1 MKYNKALIG
10 GLASLIVL
18 SGCSTNSIQPKGRL
32 DYLQASSVNPLE
44 LPPDLVGRGSNVD
57 SNNRTTQM
65 LSDYQKQANNRNNM
79 SNRVLVSS
87 DAVRIERSGET
98 RWIATTLPAEYVWS
112 RSVQLFQEVG
122 LPIEIQNP
130 EAGILESGWAE
141 NRADVPDSWIRQL
154 LKSAMD
160 NVFSSPTRDKFR
172 IRLERGTKGEVL
184 VYVTHY
190 GMKDQT
196 SGRDNE
202 FHSWVDRP
210 RDTELEAEM
219 ISRLAAKLGVANP
232 KEVKNANAIVMDETA
247 NGVVLNRPLESVWI
261 QVGNILD
268 DGASYKVES
277 QNSSEHSYMVLERDP
292 NKTKGGG
299 IKFWQ
304 EKESIYYR
312 FKVTMK
318 ADGKNR
324 TAINIESL
332 DGKPKDEIV
341 QRLRT
346 SLH

>member
-10 GLASLIVL
+10 GLAGLIVL

-44 LPPDLVGRGSNVD
+44 LPPDLSGHGNNVD

-65 LSDYQKQANNRNNM
+65 LSDYQKKANSTNNAM
-79 SNRVLVSS
+79 SKVLVSS
-87 DAVRIERSGET
+87 DAVRIERSGDT

-122 LPIEIQNP
+122 LAIEIQNP
-130 EAGILESGWAE
+130 EAGILESSWAE

-172 IRLERGTKGEVL
+172 IRLERGAKGEVL

-202 FHSWVDRP
+202 FHKWVDRP
-210 RDTELEAEM
+210 RDPELEAEM
-219 ISRLAAKLGVANP
+219 IARLAAKLGVANP
-232 KEVKNANAIVMDETA
+232 KEVKSANAMIMEETA
-247 NGVVLNRPLESVWI
+247 TGVIINRALEPVWF

-268 DGASYKVES
+268 DGALFKVES
-277 QNSSEHSYMVLERDP
+277 QNSQEHSYMVLQRDP

-304 EKESIYYR
+304 EKESVYYR
-312 FKVTMK
+312 FKVTMST
-318 ADGKNR
+318 DGKKR

-332 DGKPKDEIV
+332 DGMPKDEIM

>member
-10 GLASLIVL
+10 GLAGLIVL

-44 LPPDLVGRGSNVD
+44 LPPDLVGRGGNVD

-87 DAVRIERSGET
+87 DAVRIERSGDT

-172 IRLERGTKGEVL
+172 IRLERGGKGEVL

-202 FHSWVDRP
+202 FHTWVDRP
-210 RDTELEAEM
+210 RDSELEAEM

-232 KEVKNANAIVMDETA
+232 KEVKSASSMIMEETA
-247 NGVVLNRPLESVWI
+247 NGVVINRPLDTVWI

-268 DGASYKVES
+268 DGATFKIES
-277 QNSSEHSYMVLERDP
+277 QNSNEYSYMVLQRDP

-299 IKFWQ
+299 LKFWQ

-312 FKVTMK
+312 FNVTMS

-324 TAINIESL
+324 TTINIESL
-332 DGKPKDEIV
+332 DRMPNSEIM

>member
-10 GLASLIVL
+10 GLAGLIVL

-65 LSDYQKQANNRNNM
+65 LSDYQKQANNQNNM
-79 SNRVLVSS
+79 TNRVLVSS
-87 DAVRIERSGET
+87 DAVRVERSGET
-98 RWIATTLPAEYVWS
+98 RWIVTTLPAEYVWS

-122 LPIEIQNP
+122 LAVEIQNP

-172 IRLERGTKGEVL
+172 IRLERGGKGEVL

-190 GMKDQT
+190 GMKDQA

-202 FHSWVDRP
+202 FHTWIDRP
-210 RDTELEAEM
+210 RDPELEAEM
-219 ISRLAAKLGVANP
+219 ISRLVAKLGVANP
-232 KEVKNANAIVMDETA
+232 KEVNNTNAMIMDETA
-247 NGVVLNRPLESVWI
+247 NGVVINRPLETVWV
-261 QVGNILD
+261 QVGNVLD
-268 DGASYKVES
+268 DGATFKVES
-277 QNSSEHSYMVLERDP
+277 QNSQEYSYVVLQRDP

-304 EKESIYYR
+304 EKEPVYYR
-312 FKVTMK
+312 FNVKMT

-332 DGKPKDEIV
+332 DGKPKDEIM

-346 SLH
+346 NLH

>member
-10 GLASLIVL
+10 GLAGLIVL

-44 LPPDLVGRGSNVD
+44 LPPDLVGRSGNVD

-65 LSDYQKQANNRNNM
+65 LSDYQKQVNNRNNL

-154 LKSAMD
+154 LKSTMD
-160 NVFSSPTRDKFR
+160 SVFSSPTRDKFR
-172 IRLERGTKGEVL
+172 IRLERGSKGEVL

-202 FHSWVDRP
+202 FHKWVDRP
-210 RDTELEAEM
+210 RDSELEAEM

-232 KEVKNANAIVMDETA
+232 KEVKNANSMVMDETS
-247 NGVVLNRPLESVWI
+247 NGVVINRPLESVWV
-261 QVGNILD
+261 QVGNVLD
-268 DGASYKVES
+268 DGATFKIES
-277 QNSSEHSYMVLERDP
+277 QNSRDHSYMVLQRDP

-312 FKVTMK
+312 FKVTMN
-318 ADGKNR
+318 AHGKNS

-332 DGKPKDEIV
+332 DGMPKDEIM